1 MIISRTE
8 FIALNLPKTVEEL
21 EAYEEK
27 IASKR
32 QEHDV
37 RYAQVE
43 SVSQVQETSVMFTD
57 LLPELPG
64 QRL

>member
-1 MIISRTE
+1 MKSAT
-8 FIALNLPKTVEEL
+8 LNLPKAIEEL

-37 RYAQVE
+37 GYARVE
-43 SVSQVQETSVMFTD
+43 SVRQVHQTGVMFTV
-57 LLPELPG
+57 LLPELPE